1 MQMITG
7 THVIIYTKDAKAD
20 RAFFRDV
27 LGLRSVDAG
36 QGWLIFAL
44 PPSEAAFHPADQNG
58 AHEIYLMCDDLGE
71 EIKSLQSRGVA
82 CSAVNEERWGS
93 VTRVIL
99 PGGGKLGLYQP
110 RHKTSLENDAK
121 TVLRDAEK
129 EEITE
134 LQAADPGNQGA

>member
-1 MQMITG
+1 MITG
-7 THVIIYTKDAKAD
+7 AHVIIYTKDAEAD

-27 LGLRSVDAG
+27 FGFRSVDAG

-58 AHEIYLMCDDLGE
+58 AHEVYLMCDDLGK
-71 EIKSLQSRGVA
+71 EIQSLQGRGVT
-82 CSAVNEERWGS
+82 CSAIHEERWGS
-93 VTRVIL
+93 VTRITL

-110 RHKTSLENDAK
+110 RHKTSIEDNAK
-121 TVLRDAEK
+121 TVLADAE
-129 EEITE
+129 EQEITE

>member
-1 MQMITG
+1 MQMISG
-7 THVIIYTKDAKAD
+7 THVIIYTKDAEAD
-20 RAFFRDV
+20 RVFFRDV
-27 LGLRSVDAG
+27 LGFRSVDAG
-36 QGWLIFAL
+36 QAWLIFAL

-58 AHEIYLMCDDLGE
+58 AHEIYLMCDDLEE
-71 EIKSLQSRGVA
+71 EIKSLQARGVA

-93 VTRVIL
+93 VTRVTL

-110 RHKTSLENDAK
+110 RHKTSLETDAK
-121 TVLRDAEK
+121 AVLADAEE

>member
-1 MQMITG
+1 MITG
-7 THVIIYTKDAKAD
+7 THVIIYTKDAEAD

-27 LGLRSVDAG
+27 VGFRSVDAG

-58 AHEIYLMCDDLGE
+58 AHEIYLMCDDLQE
-71 EIKSLQSRGVA
+71 EIKSLQVRGVA
-82 CSAVNEERWGS
+82 CSAINEEQWGS
-93 VTRVIL
+93 VTRVTL

-110 RHKTSLENDAK
+110 RHKTSLETDAK
-121 TVLRDAEK
+121 AVLADAEEK
-129 EEITE
+129 EITE